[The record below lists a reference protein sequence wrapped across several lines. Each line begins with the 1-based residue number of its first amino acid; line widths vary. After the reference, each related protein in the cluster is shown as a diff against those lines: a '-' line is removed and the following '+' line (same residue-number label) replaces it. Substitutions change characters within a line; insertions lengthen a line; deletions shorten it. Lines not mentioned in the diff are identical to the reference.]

1 MENKI
6 RSTLNEIYFGKTK
19 DIVNGLRYC
28 CISSLHHGISVFFH
42 STSSQQLRRQ
52 MLSRLLCFSLNP
64 VSDYLSLLL
73 LPLVSAAF
81 RLLFTTP
88 APSLCLE
95 MDARYWRCVKL
106 IKCRSL
112 EALLQSVVQITN
124 TVANWGLAVFHPN
137 FNEWLTGALYFRM
150 CDVTE
155 DPSEN
160 PQCNIRNNLMC
171 TFLVM

>member
-1 MENKI
+1 
-6 RSTLNEIYFGKTK
+6 
-19 DIVNGLRYC
+19 
-28 CISSLHHGISVFFH
+28 
-42 STSSQQLRRQ
+42 
-52 MLSRLLCFSLNP
+52 MLSHLLCFSLNP

-73 LPLVSAAF
+73 LPLVSPAF

-106 IKCRSL
+106 INCRSL

-124 TVANWGLAVFHPN
+124 TVGNWGLAVFHPN
-137 FNEWLTGALYFRM
+137 FNEWLTGALYFRT
-150 CDVTE
+150 CDITE

-160 PQCNIRNNLMC
+160 PQCNIRHNLMC
-171 TFLVM
+171 IFLVMNYMLHWSILKLLRLAYCIPPMHFFFFAPVFEFISKRIIIVSL

>member
-28 CISSLHHGISVFFH
+28 CISSLHHGIMFS
-42 STSSQQLRRQ
+42 STALPVSSSDDRCCLT
-52 MLSRLLCFSLNP
+52 SCVCLNP

-106 IKCRSL
+106 INCRSL

-124 TVANWGLAVFHPN
+124 TVGNWGLAVFHPN
-137 FNEWLTGALYFRM
+137 FNEWLTGALYFRT
-150 CDVTE
+150 CDITE

-160 PQCNIRNNLMC
+160 PQCNIRHNLMC
-171 TFLVM
+171 IFLVM